1 MPNWAAINR
10 AAKRAME
17 HKAEAGVEGHVVAYA
32 LRVYGWESIK
42 LNLMGRRS
50 QPDRLFYAT
59 GGVPLLIEFK
69 RKGKKP
75 EPLQQHTIDKLRR
88 AGYAVASCDTRA
100 EGCSIVDRWAAA
112 CKAGATAMEAARLSR
127 CVLGK
132 TRV

>member
-1 MPNWAAINR
+1 MKEVRSSIMPNWAAINRGITAMSDWAAINR

-32 LRVYGWESIK
+32 LRMYGWESIK

-59 GGVPLLIEFK
+59 GGGPSLIDFK

-88 AGYAVASCDTRA
+88 
-100 EGCSIVDRWAAA
+100 
-112 CKAGATAMEAARLSR
+112 
-127 CVLGK
+127 
-132 TRV
+132 